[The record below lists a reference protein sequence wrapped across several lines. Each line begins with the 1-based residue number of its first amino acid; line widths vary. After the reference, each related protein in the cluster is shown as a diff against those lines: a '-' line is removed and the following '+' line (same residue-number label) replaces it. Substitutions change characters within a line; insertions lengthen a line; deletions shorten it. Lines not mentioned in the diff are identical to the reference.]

1 MSPNSSNKALRVT
14 IRVKKNMPKIGGLQS
29 FKTAR
34 RTIAGFETML
44 WLRNGFGFSGEWT
57 VNDQNDLLARLFGLQ
72 KVNKS
77 ALKNLSTPSIKG
89 FPSVLKYWKLPEI
102 VGDVADFWCFWYA
115 AKSSLFR

>member
-1 MSPNSSNKALRVT
+1 MATFCTSAPTFSQRSAISLMNVT
-14 IRVKKNMPKIGGLQS
+14 FI
-29 FKTAR
+29 AR
-34 RTIAGFETML
+34 KELPDT
-44 WLRNGFGFSGEWT
+44 W
-57 VNDQNDLLARLFGLQ
+57 
-72 KVNKS
+72 S